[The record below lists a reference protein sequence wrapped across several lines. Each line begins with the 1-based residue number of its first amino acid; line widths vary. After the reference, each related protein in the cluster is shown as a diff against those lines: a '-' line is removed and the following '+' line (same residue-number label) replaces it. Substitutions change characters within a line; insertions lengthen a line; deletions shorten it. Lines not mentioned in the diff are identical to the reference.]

1 MRALLLDTRTWVHS
15 LARPEALSDRAA
27 KEIGA
32 AEAVFVS
39 PISFLEIGQVVRLGL
54 WPEMAPHAARLDR
67 VLSEQGGQ
75 VAPFTP
81 EIALRASLM
90 DWDHRDPF
98 DRVLAA
104 TSDIAGLPIVT
115 DDPAFATLP
124 GLHRVW

>member
-15 LARPEALSDRAA
+15 MATPGALSDRAR
-27 KEIGA
+27 KEIA
-32 AEAVFVS
+32 AAASIFVS

-54 WPEMAPHAARLDR
+54 WPEMAGHVATLDR
-67 VLSEQGGQ
+67 VLADQGGQ

-81 EIALRASLM
+81 EIALHASLM

-104 TSDIAGLPIVT
+104 TSEIAGLPLVT
-115 DDPAFATLP
+115 DDPAFAELP
-124 GLHRVW
+124 RLHRVW